1 MQVVPSSA
9 LSPLTA
15 AQLMSIWGS
24 GEIPDEQLKP
34 WFDCWQVS
42 NEAEPQA
49 ELLQLWLRDQTP
61 KRRADVLQFY
71 TGSSH
76 FTPPPQPHKI
86 SRQDNDTG
94 VIISP
99 TVDNELKGPVVLAKA
114 GTCFGQL
121 FLPAWRDAEEPKV
134 SMETT
139 LKYGSGF
146 GLA

>member
-1 MQVVPSSA
+1 MPSSA

-15 AQLMSIWGS
+15 AQLLSIWGS
-24 GEIPDEQLKP
+24 GEIPDEQLEP

-42 NEAEPQA
+42 NEAKPQA
-49 ELLQLWLRDQTP
+49 ELLRLWLRDQTP
-61 KRRADVLQFY
+61 KCRADVLQFY

-76 FTPPPQPHKI
+76 FIPPQQPHEI
-86 SRQDNDTG
+86 SQQHNNKK

-99 TVDNELKGPVVLAKA
+99 TVDNGLERPVVLARA

-121 FLPAWRDAEEPKV
+121 FLPEWRDAEELKV
-134 SMETT
+134 GMSTT